1 MPNPTEPNRSAP
13 NRSAPSPAAPSPVP
27 SVTVESGELEAL
39 LRAAFAA
46 RGQVD
51 DPAAR
56 MAAAAIV
63 EAERVGMPEF
73 GLPLALG
80 ALESAE
86 VRWGEP
92 PVAEDHGGA
101 VVLDAED
108 RFAPIVLA
116 QAALLASERAGEP
129 GEVTATIPTPAS
141 PGSLGRIAPFARAVA
156 DRGLLGVIAV
166 GSPPL
171 VAPHGGRAPA
181 LGTNP
186 VATAIPSST
195 SPVVVDTSSSLLTKG
210 RWGALRERGERV
222 PEGVAIDAEGQPT
235 TDAELVRAFLPRGG
249 AFGTAMGIVVEMVV
263 NGLTGLL
270 GSSRERRGAT
280 VMAMR
285 SLAIDAPLVAVGD
298 DLRQRLEAAGGY
310 VPGSAAPTVAGPVA
324 VAAVTVER
332 LRRLAAANG

>member
-1 MPNPTEPNRSAP
+1 MSNT
-13 NRSAPSPAAPSPVP
+13 
-27 SVTVESGELEAL
+27 TVSNTTVNSNELEAL

-46 RGQVD
+46 RGQAD

-56 MAAAAIV
+56 LAAAAIV

-73 GLPLALG
+73 GLSLALG

-92 PVAEDHGGA
+92 PLAQEHGGA
-101 VVLDAED
+101 VVLDAEG

-116 QAALLASERAGEP
+116 QAALLASARVGET
-129 GEVTATIPTPAS
+129 GVGIVTVTA

-156 DRGLLGVIAV
+156 DAGLLGIIAV

-210 RWGALRERGERV
+210 RWGALRARGERL

-310 VPGSAAPTVAGPVA
+310 VPGSAAPTVAGPVE

>member
-73 GLPLALG
+73 GLALALG

-101 VVLDAED
+101 VVLDAEG

-116 QAALLASERAGEP
+116 QAALIASERAGEA
-129 GEVTATIPTPAS
+129 GVGIVAVTS

-332 LRRLAAANG
+332 LRRLVAANG